1 MASSKPL
8 NLVNVRVFMTND
20 TIPSFVEEANLASQ
34 GYRSIAGLDEVGR
47 GALAGPVV
55 AAAVILPRRLKAPWM
70 EQVRD
75 SKLLTPKKRE
85 YLYFHVREVAISI
98 GVGIVSHEVID
109 AKNIVRA
116 TQLAMMQA
124 IAQLSPSADS
134 LLIDYLR
141 LPGVSLPQKGIVNGD
156 QLCFSIAC
164 ASIVAKVSRDHLMI
178 EKDRLYPGYA
188 LSQNKGYWTEKHV
201 TGLERLGP
209 SPIHRRSFQPIKGM
223 VGQ

>member
-1 MASSKPL
+1 
-8 NLVNVRVFMTND
+8 MTND

-85 YLYFHVREVAISI
+85 YLYYHVREVAISI

>member
-1 MASSKPL
+1 
-8 NLVNVRVFMTND
+8 MTND

-85 YLYFHVREVAISI
+85 YLYCHVREVAISI

-201 TGLERLGP
+201 TGLERFGP

>member
-1 MASSKPL
+1 
-8 NLVNVRVFMTND
+8 
-20 TIPSFVEEANLASQ
+20 
-34 GYRSIAGLDEVGR
+34 
-47 GALAGPVV
+47 
-55 AAAVILPRRLKAPWM
+55 
-70 EQVRD
+70 
-75 SKLLTPKKRE
+75 
-85 YLYFHVREVAISI
+85 VAISI

-223 VGQ
+223 VGR